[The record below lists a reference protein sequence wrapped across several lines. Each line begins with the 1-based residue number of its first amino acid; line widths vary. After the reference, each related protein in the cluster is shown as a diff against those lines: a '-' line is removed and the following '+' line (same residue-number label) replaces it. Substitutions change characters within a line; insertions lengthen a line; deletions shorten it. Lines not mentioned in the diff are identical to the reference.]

1 VFDPVVK
8 DVKQL
13 VQKQVNAFKH
23 KYKKKPKV
31 NLFVVSFNG
40 RLPNIV

>member
-1 VFDPVVK
+1 MVEQ
-8 DVKQL
+8 VKQL
-13 VQKQVNAFKH
+13 VQKQVDAVKH

-31 NLFVVSFNG
+31 SLFVISFDD